1 MKLLLDTHVLLWWL
15 DDNPMLTEAVRTA
28 VGERHATVFV
38 SAATVWEIA
47 IKQAIGK
54 LETPGDL
61 EAAIAASRFEPLPI
75 TFSHAVAAGK
85 LPRHHDDPF
94 DRMLIAQSQIERLT
108 LVTHDKRL
116 GAYGTSILWA

>member
-15 DDNPMLTEAVRTA
+15 DDNPVLSEAARA
-28 VGERHATVFV
+28 AIREQHATVFV

-54 LETPGDL
+54 LDIPGDL
-61 EAAIAASRFEPLPI
+61 EEAVAANRFEPLPI
-75 TFSHAVAAGK
+75 TFHHAAVAGK

-94 DRMLIAQSQIERLT
+94 DRMLIAQAQIERLT
-108 LVTHDKRL
+108 LVTHDNRL
-116 GAYGTSILWA
+116 GAYGASLLWA